1 MRDRIQIMKHFFT
14 LIAATGLAAF
24 LLAPSDVLAQSIR
37 APHVLEHEGKRFVAY
52 VNEKSGTA
60 TWIVD
65 TDSLDFN
72 LGTSRSYLSKE
83 SVITAANAFVDAHKN
98 VFGIDRNKLA
108 GPEVETDDTF
118 WFISYTQVH
127 NNMHVIG
134 SELGITI
141 TYTGKIVA
149 AGARAFP
156 NSSVP
161 FGDHIRSGGARRA
174 LPRPGVVVRERYV
187 ILPEEQ
193 ADRYTF
199 REAWE
204 VVLKNRE
211 HEPLFHTTYL
221 IDNNTNAVIAEHDNI
236 KTSSSHGPAQ
246 VRLVREQGSGHA
258 SSASQA
264 ASYLPAVPYA
274 LSPSVANLFGD
285 KSTEPMHREH
295 VSSGSGSLSG
305 KVTLN
310 YYESPD
316 EDYTKAFVRHYNKP
330 FPHAKVTVQND
341 ATQEIRTKYAD
352 ESGYYSFKNLADTTH
367 TVTFEIANNKAY
379 ANSLYIFEKDNYDN
393 LIRVIKRPF
402 SCEEK
407 EKSFSVEIDGDV
419 KLNYNWGWGSSGD
432 GGVTAHALNSV
443 YHIRAMYDYFNKTY
457 GYEGVDN
464 NIYEINIHNPKYQNE
479 YKKDNNDGY
488 RNDGAIYLLSKRIYL
503 GGPNAMSNE
512 VIFHELTHD
521 IIYTL
526 HKNRA
531 RGLDSLG
538 YYDAMEEGFS
548 DYFSADKTNDYIY
561 AGPSGGEIDN
571 PNNPVNKDTLEYVQK
586 IGTST
591 IRFLFNYCTMDN
603 YYLPN
608 LKKCKDASSLP
619 HVRGLIISG
628 AIWKI
633 RIDTEK
639 PRRAGAKASHLL
651 FDALRIKP
659 TAVTFE
665 QLRDNY
671 TAAAKADQE
680 TNNSIYIT
688 AIENR
693 FAERRIDGP
702 TIPGIIDIE
711 INTKTKNPVLSWK
724 DNSLIEDGYWV
735 ERRYN
740 DGPWSSVDTLTV
752 NAETY
757 IDTSYK
763 CIANKSN
770 KNTYSYR
777 VVPYKDFVP
786 VGNTPGI
793 GIVRSESAVST
804 VSLSNCRT
812 QSTIRPRVADASVAV
827 AMTDGVHIQP
837 LQSQKSKVPTGLKA
851 PHPNPFNPIT
861 TIRYGLAEEG
871 PVRLLVYDLL
881 GREVALLT
889 DGLQK
894 SGHHTVRFKAS
905 HLSSG
910 LYFVVLDAG
919 GKRFTKSVLLMK

>member
-1 MRDRIQIMKHFFT
+1 MRDRIRIIKHIIA
-14 LIAATGLAAF
+14 LIAAIGLVAF

-37 APHVLEHEGKRFVAY
+37 APHVLEHGGKRFVAY

-72 LGTSRSYLSKE
+72 LGTPRSYLSKE

-98 VFGIDRNKLA
+98 VFGIDRNKLV
-108 GPEVETDDTF
+108 GPEVETDNMF

-127 NNMHVIG
+127 DEKHVIG

-141 TYTGKIVA
+141 TYSGKIVA

-156 NSSVP
+156 NISFP
-161 FGDHIRSGGARRA
+161 FGGHIRSGGARRA

-187 ILPEEQ
+187 IVPEEQ

-199 REAWE
+199 REVWE
-204 VVLKNRE
+204 VVLKNRD

-221 IDNNTNAVIAEHDNI
+221 IDNHTNAVIAEHDNI
-236 KTSSSHGPAQ
+236 MISSSHGPAQ
-246 VRLVREQGSGHA
+246 VGEQSSNHA

-274 LSPSVANLFGD
+274 LSPSVTNLFGG
-285 KSTEPMHREH
+285 KPPEQMPREH

-305 KVTLN
+305 MVTLN

-316 EDYTKAFVRHYNKP
+316 SIHHAFVRHYNKP

-341 ATQEIRTKYAD
+341 ATQEINTTYAD
-352 ESGYYSFKNLADTTH
+352 ENGRYSFKNLADTTH
-367 TVTFEIANNKAY
+367 TVTFYIANDKASIY
-379 ANSLYIFEKDNYDN
+379 TGLSI
-393 LIRVIKRPF
+393 
-402 SCEEK
+402 CEK
-407 EKSFSVEIDGDV
+407 ESSFSVEING
-419 KLNYNWGWGSSGD
+419 KTTLNYDWQWGSSGD
-432 GGVTAHALNSV
+432 GGFTSYALNSV
-443 YHIRAMYDYFNKTY
+443 YHVRDMYDYFKNTY
-457 GYEGVDN
+457 GYNGMDKATYNIGIFEN
-464 NIYEINIHNPKYQNE
+464 NYGSIW
-479 YKKDNNDGY
+479 
-488 RNDGAIYLLSKRIYL
+488 LSTSYPKRIYL

-512 VIFHELTHD
+512 IVFHEFTHD
-521 IIYTL
+521 VIYTL
-526 HKNRA
+526 HENR
-531 RGLDSLG
+531 GHGIDSLG

-548 DYFSADKTNDYIY
+548 DYFAADRTNDFTY
-561 AGPSGGEIDN
+561 AGPSGGKIGDPKN
-571 PNNPVNKDTLEYVQK
+571 LPNKDPLEHVRK
-586 IGTST
+586 MGTST
-591 IRFLFNYCTMDN
+591 IRFLFNHCTMDN

-608 LKKCKDASSLP
+608 LRKCKDASSRP

-633 RIDTEK
+633 RKDTEK

-680 TNNSIYIT
+680 TNNNIYIT

-702 TIPGIIDIE
+702 SIPGIIDIG

-724 DNSLIEDGYWV
+724 DKSLIEDGYWV
-735 ERRYN
+735 ERKYN

-837 LQSQKSKVPTGLKA
+837 LQSQKSKVPTGLEA
-851 PHPNPFNPIT
+851 PHPNPFNPVT

-881 GREVALLT
+881 GREVAVLT

-894 SGHHTVRFKAS
+894 SGHHTVRFEAS

>member
-1 MRDRIQIMKHFFT
+1 MRDRIRTIKHIIA

-37 APHVLEHEGKRFVAY
+37 APHVLEHGGKRFVAY

-98 VFGIDRNKLA
+98 VFGIDRNKLV
-108 GPEVETDDTF
+108 GPEVETDGTF

-127 NNMHVIG
+127 NKMHVIG

-141 TYTGKIVA
+141 TYSGKIVA

-161 FGDHIRSGGARRA
+161 FGDHISSGGARRA

-221 IDNNTNAVIAEHDNI
+221 IDNHTNAVIAEHDNI
-236 KTSSSHGPAQ
+236 MTSSSHGPAQ
-246 VRLVREQGSGHA
+246 VRLVRDPNFDDTNFAITNAA
-258 SSASQA
+258 SS
-264 ASYLPAVPYA
+264 LPRVPYA
-274 LSPSVANLFGD
+274 LSPSVTLPTNLFGENPP
-285 KSTEPMHREH
+285 EPISREH
-295 VSSGSGSLSG
+295 VSSGPGSLSG

-310 YYESPD
+310 YYESPHEYD
-316 EDYTKAFVRHYNKP
+316 KKP
-330 FPHAKVTVQND
+330 FIRYKNQSFPYAKVTVQND
-341 ATQEIRTKYAD
+341 ATQETHMQYAD
-352 ESGYYSFKNLADTTH
+352 ENGRYSFKNLADTTH
-367 TVTFEIANNKAY
+367 TVTFEIENDKASIY
-379 ANSLYIFEKDNYDN
+379 TGLS
-393 LIRVIKRPF
+393 V
-402 SCEEK
+402 CEK
-407 EKSFSVEIDGDV
+407 ESSFSVEING
-419 KLNYNWGWGSSGD
+419 KTTFNYDWKWGSSGD
-432 GGVTAHALNSV
+432 GGLTSYALNSV
-443 YHIRAMYDYFNKTY
+443 YHVRDMYDYFKNTY
-457 GYEGVDN
+457 GYNGMDKATYKIRIYN
-464 NIYEINIHNPKYQNE
+464 YNIGAINIYNIRYPKP
-479 YKKDNNDGY
+479 
-488 RNDGAIYLLSKRIYL
+488 IYL

-512 VIFHELTHD
+512 VIFHEFTHD
-521 IIYTL
+521 VVYTV
-526 HKNRA
+526 HEQKSIGSNDKYKA
-531 RGLDSLG
+531 MHEGL
-538 YYDAMEEGFS
+538 S
-548 DYFSADKTNDYIY
+548 DYFSADKTNDYVF
-561 AGPSGGEIDN
+561 AGPRNRKTGLGDPVDI
-571 PNNPVNKDTLEYVQK
+571 VNKL
-586 IGTST
+586 GTST
-591 IRFLFNYCTMDN
+591 IRLLFNNCTMDDYDSN
-603 YYLPN
+603 DITN
-608 LKKCKDASSLP
+608 NCGRSSKIDTLN
-619 HVRGLIISG
+619 HRHHLRGKIISG

-633 RIDTEK
+633 RKDTGRK
-639 PRRAGAKASHLL
+639 VGAKASHLL
-651 FDALRIKP
+651 FSALRMKP
-659 TAVTFE
+659 TPINFKI
-665 QLRDNY
+665 LRDNY
-671 TAAAKADQE
+671 TKANEENSNNNIDAAR
-680 TNNSIYIT
+680 
-688 AIENR
+688 IEYR
-693 FAERRIDGP
+693 FAERRIGGP
-702 TIPGIIDIE
+702 NIPGVIDIG

-735 ERRYN
+735 ERKYN
-740 DGPWSSVDTLTV
+740 NGPWSPVDTLEV
-752 NAETY
+752 NAKTY

-763 CIANKSN
+763 CITNESN

-777 VVPYKDFVP
+777 IVPYKDFIS

-804 VSLSNCRT
+804 LSLSNCKA
-812 QSTIRPRVADASVAV
+812 QSTIMPRVANASVAV
-827 AMTDGVHIQP
+827 AMTDGVHLQP
-837 LQSQKSKVPTGLKA
+837 LQSQKSKVPTSLEA
-851 PHPNPFNPIT
+851 PHPNPFNPVT

-881 GREVALLT
+881 GREIAVLT
-889 DGLQK
+889 DGLHK
-894 SGHHTVRFKAS
+894 SGEHTVRFEAS